1 MKRSILDHTFEEL
14 TKVITGMGEPAY
26 RAKQI
31 FSRLYRKGTTDLA
44 EIKEIPGNLR
54 KELEKKFCVVPL
66 SFAGHLRSRKDA
78 TEKFVWELAD
88 KNLVET
94 VLIKSEKRKTLCL
107 STQVGCRF
115 RCPFC
120 ASGRKGFVRDLAAS
134 EMVAQLLEVQRM
146 ERCRVTNI
154 VFMGMGEPLDNFDNM
169 EKAIRIMNHP
179 DGISIGARKMTISTC
194 GIIPGIKRLKDLG
207 LQVELSISLHGTND
221 EIRNELVPVNRKYPI
236 KDLIEACKEYS
247 RSTNRMITL
256 EYTLIKGKNDLAR
269 DAAALGNIAKELGA
283 KVNLIACNAASG
295 GDLVR
300 PDRKEL
306 IDFKKK
312 VEEKGVKVTVRESR
326 GEDILAACGQLAGEI
341 GEKDQR

>member
-1 MKRSILDHTFEEL
+1 MKRSLLGHTLEEL
-14 TKVITGMGEPAY
+14 TAVITEMGEPAY

-31 FSRLYRKGTTDLA
+31 FARLYQKGATGLA
-44 EIKEIPGNLR
+44 EIKEIPENLR
-54 KELEKKFCVVPL
+54 KKLEEKFCVVPL
-66 SFAGHLRSRKDA
+66 SLAGHLRSQKDA

-88 KNLVET
+88 KSLVET
-94 VLIKSEKRKTLCL
+94 VLIKTEKRKTLCL

-120 ASGRKGFVRDLAAS
+120 ASGKRGFVRDLETS
-134 EMVAQLLEVQRM
+134 EIVAQLLEVQRM
-146 ERCRVTNI
+146 EKCRLTNI
-154 VFMGMGEPLDNFDNM
+154 VFMGMGEPLDNYDNV
-169 EKAIRIMNHP
+169 ERAIRIINHP
-179 DGISIGARKMTISTC
+179 DGIAIGARKMTISTC

-207 LQVELSISLHGTND
+207 LQVELSVSLHGTTD

-269 DAAALGNIAKELGA
+269 DAAALGNIAKELEA
-283 KVNLIACNAASG
+283 KVNLISCNTASG

-300 PDRKEL
+300 PGRKEL
-306 IDFKKK
+306 MDFKKK
-312 VEEKGVKVTVRESR
+312 IEEKGVKVTVRESR

-341 GEKDQR
+341 GERARR